1 LECGKYGEEVKEMLE
16 AVKELGELVIQRENK
31 NLLESLVEDP
41 NSNGKYNN
49 VCVITFEKEGDNLYF
64 SDVEREEYK
73 RDYVMRYLYRSGSA
87 NGPDFSPTAKLT
99 EPERTF
105 PMKILGWFNRTL
117 KDKNINL
124 GTEDRIFLA
133 RIQEELEEN
142 KEYIMQRIGEA
153 RQDIPKKESIFITIK
168 IEKDGEDYY
177 LGDFEVFRRL
187 LRENVERKDL
197 EIFSENEVCSI
208 CKEKKDVV
216 IGNAGVYAFYTL
228 DKPGFIVGGF
238 KEDSAWKNFPVCLDC
253 KIALE
258 EGKRFIREN
267 LRFSFAGI
275 PYQLIPKFILGKDYI
290 KDIVD
295 IFSDSSKII
304 SLKKEVK
311 KAYLADEEEI
321 LDYLSETQDLLTL
334 NFLFIKEQ
342 QQTSAE
348 KILLLIE
355 DVFPSRLKSIF
366 LAKGYVDRLFNEN
379 FTFRTIRNFFSKSD
393 PNKGSYDLDKYFL
406 EVVDS
411 IFKNK
416 SIDKSFVM
424 DFLMKR
430 IRDRFIKDEYLTVCI
445 KEAFMVV
452 IFLEKLNL
460 LDMEVKDMETR
471 LFDELFKKYEPTFEA
486 PAKKGLF
493 LLGALTELLLRK
505 QFKERGSKPFMK
517 ELKSLKMDKKDFIG
531 LLPKIQN
538 KLEEY
543 DAFDKGKRI
552 LAEEASHYLLLA
564 GDSWGMGVDEMN
576 FYFAC
581 GMNLVQEVADI
592 VYPDK
597 ELVKEEI
604 EVEEV

>member
-1 LECGKYGEEVKEMLE
+1 LECGKYGKEVKRLLE

-99 EPERTF
+99 EPEKTF

-267 LRFSFAGI
+267 LRFSFAGL
-275 PYQLIPKFILGKDYI
+275 PYQLIPKFIVGKDI
-290 KDIVD
+290 EDIID
-295 IFSDSSKII
+295 TLTNSSKII

-311 KAYLADEEEI
+311 KAYLANEDDI
-321 LDYLSETQDLLTL
+321 LYYLSEVKDLMTL

-342 QQTSAE
+342 QSAE
-348 KILLLIE
+348 KILLFIE
-355 DVFPSRLKSIF
+355 DVFPSRLKRIF
-366 LAKGYVDRLFNEN
+366 LAKEYVDRLFNEN
-379 FTFRTIRNFFSKSD
+379 FTFRNIRTFFSKSD
-393 PNKGSYDLDKYFL
+393 PNKGNYDLDKYFL
-406 EVVDS
+406 ELVDS
-411 IFKNK
+411 VFKDRA
-416 SIDKSFVM
+416 IDRSFIM
-424 DFLMKR
+424 NFLMMR
-430 IRDRFIKDEYLTVCI
+430 IRDNFIKDQNLHYIVRDAL
-445 KEAFMVV
+445 KSV
-452 IFLEKLNL
+452 IFLENLNL
-460 LDMEVKDMETR
+460 VDMEVKPMESR
-471 LFDELFKKYEPTFEA
+471 LFDDLFKKYTPTFEA
-486 PAKKGLF
+486 AVKRGLF
-493 LLGALTELLLRK
+493 LLGALTELLLRR
-505 QFKERGSKPFMK
+505 QYKERSSKPFMK

-531 LLPKIQN
+531 LLPKVQN

-543 DAFDKGKRI
+543 NAFDKGKRI

-564 GDSWGMGVDEMN
+564 GDNWGMSVDEMN

>member
-1 LECGKYGEEVKEMLE
+1 MMLE

-31 NLLESLVEDP
+31 NLLESLIEDP
-41 NSNGKYNN
+41 NSNGRYNN
-49 VCVITFEKEGDNLYF
+49 VIAIIFKKEGNNLYF
-64 SDVEREEYK
+64 SDVEVEEYK
-73 RDYVMRYLYRSGSA
+73 RDFIMRYLYRSGSA

-99 EPERTF
+99 EPEKTF
-105 PMKILGWFNRTL
+105 PIKILGWFNKTL
-117 KDKNINL
+117 KDKNIDL
-124 GTEDRIFLA
+124 STEDRMFLE

-142 KEYIMQRIGEA
+142 KEYIVQKIREI
-153 RQDIPKKESIFITIK
+153 RQDIPKKEYIFITVK
-168 IEKDGEDYY
+168 IEEDGEDYY
-177 LGDFEVFRRL
+177 PGDFEVFKRSL
-187 LRENVERKDL
+187 IKNVERKEL
-197 EIFSENEVCSI
+197 EIFSEKEVCSI
-208 CKEKKDVV
+208 CKEEKDVV

-238 KEDSAWKNFPVCLDC
+238 DKDLAWRNFPVCLDC
-253 KIALE
+253 KRAME

-342 QQTSAE
+342 QSAE

-366 LAKGYVDRLFNEN
+366 LAKGYVDRLFDEN

-416 SIDKSFVM
+416 SIDRSFIM

-430 IRDRFIKDEYLTVCI
+430 IRDRFIKDDYLAVCI

-452 IFLEKLNL
+452 IFLERLNL
-460 LDMEVKDMETR
+460 LEMEVKDMETK

-493 LLGALTELLLRK
+493 LLGALTELLLRR

-517 ELKSLKMDKKDFIG
+517 ELKSLKMDQKDFIG

-592 VYPDK
+592 IYPDK
-597 ELVKEEI
+597 ELVRKEI
-604 EVEEV
+604 GLEEV

>member
-1 LECGKYGEEVKEMLE
+1 MMLE

-31 NLLESLVEDP
+31 NLLESLIEDP
-41 NSNGKYNN
+41 NSNGRYNN
-49 VCVITFEKEGDNLYF
+49 VIAIIFKKEGNNLYF
-64 SDVEREEYK
+64 SDVEVEEYK
-73 RDYVMRYLYRSGSA
+73 RDFIMRYLYRSGSA

-99 EPERTF
+99 EPEKTF
-105 PMKILGWFNRTL
+105 PIKILGWFNKTL
-117 KDKNINL
+117 KDKNIDL
-124 GTEDRIFLA
+124 STEDRMFLE

-142 KEYIMQRIGEA
+142 KEYIVQKIREI
-153 RQDIPKKESIFITIK
+153 RQDIPKKEYIFITVK
-168 IEKDGEDYY
+168 IEEDGEDYY
-177 LGDFEVFRRL
+177 PGDLEVFKRSL
-187 LRENVERKDL
+187 IKNVERKEL
-197 EIFSENEVCSI
+197 EIFSEKEVCSI
-208 CKEKKDVV
+208 CKEEKDVV

-238 KEDSAWKNFPVCLDC
+238 DKDLAWRNFPVCLDC
-253 KIALE
+253 KRAME

-311 KAYLADEEEI
+311 KACLADEEEI

-342 QQTSAE
+342 QSAE

-366 LAKGYVDRLFNEN
+366 LAKGYVDRLFDEN

-416 SIDKSFVM
+416 SIDRSFIM

-430 IRDRFIKDEYLTVCI
+430 IRDRFIKDDYLAVCI

-452 IFLEKLNL
+452 IFLERLNL
-460 LDMEVKDMETR
+460 LEMEVKDMETR

-493 LLGALTELLLRK
+493 LLGALTELLLRR

-517 ELKSLKMDKKDFIG
+517 ELKSLKMDQKDFIG

-592 VYPDK
+592 IYPDK
-597 ELVKEEI
+597 ELVRKEI
-604 EVEEV
+604 GLEEV

>member
-1 LECGKYGEEVKEMLE
+1 MMLE

-31 NLLESLVEDP
+31 NLLESLIEDP
-41 NSNGKYNN
+41 NSNGRYNN
-49 VCVITFEKEGDNLYF
+49 VIAIIFKKEGNNLYF
-64 SDVEREEYK
+64 SDVEVEEYK
-73 RDYVMRYLYRSGSA
+73 RDFIMRYLYRSGSA

-99 EPERTF
+99 EPEKTF
-105 PMKILGWFNRTL
+105 PIKILGWFNKTL
-117 KDKNINL
+117 KDKNIDL
-124 GTEDRIFLA
+124 STEDRMFLE

-142 KEYIMQRIGEA
+142 KEYIVQKIREI
-153 RQDIPKKESIFITIK
+153 RQDIPKKEYIFITVK
-168 IEKDGEDYY
+168 IEEDGEDYY
-177 LGDFEVFRRL
+177 PGDFEVFKRSL
-187 LRENVERKDL
+187 IKNVERKEL
-197 EIFSENEVCSI
+197 EIFSEKEVCSI
-208 CKEKKDVV
+208 CKEEKDVV

-238 KEDSAWKNFPVCLDC
+238 DKDLAWRNFPVCLDC
-253 KIALE
+253 KRAME

-342 QQTSAE
+342 QSAE

-366 LAKGYVDRLFNEN
+366 LAKGYVDRLFDEN

-416 SIDKSFVM
+416 SIDRSFIM

-430 IRDRFIKDEYLTVCI
+430 IRDRFIKDDYLAVCI

-452 IFLEKLNL
+452 IFLERLNL
-460 LDMEVKDMETR
+460 LEMEVKDMETR

-493 LLGALTELLLRK
+493 LLGALTELLLRR

-517 ELKSLKMDKKDFIG
+517 ELKSLKMDQKDFIG

-592 VYPDK
+592 IYPDK
-597 ELVKEEI
+597 ELVRKEI
-604 EVEEV
+604 GLEEV

>member
-1 LECGKYGEEVKEMLE
+1 MLE
-16 AVKELGELVIQRENK
+16 AVKELGELVIKRENK
-31 NLLESLVEDP
+31 DILESLVEDP
-41 NSNGKYNN
+41 NSNGKYKN
-49 VCVITFEKEGDNLYF
+49 VLTITFKKEENNLYF
-64 SDVEREEYK
+64 SDVEVEEYK
-73 RDYVMRYLYRSGSA
+73 RDYIMRYLYRSGSG

-99 EPERTF
+99 EPEKTF

-124 GTEDRIFLA
+124 GTEDRTFLT
-133 RIQEELEEN
+133 RIQEELEKN
-142 KEYIMQRIGEA
+142 KEYIMQRIGEV

-177 LGDFEVFRRL
+177 PGDFEVFRRL
-187 LRENVERKDL
+187 LRKNVERKDL
-197 EIFSENEVCSI
+197 EIFSEDKVCSI

-238 KEDSAWKNFPVCLDC
+238 KEALAWRNFPVCLDC

-258 EGKRFIREN
+258 EGKRFIKEN
-267 LRFSFAGI
+267 LEFKFAGLT
-275 PYQLIPKFILGKDYI
+275 YQLIPKFIVGKDAM
-290 KDIVD
+290 KDVVD
-295 IFSDSSKII
+295 IFINSSKIF

-311 KAYLADEEEI
+311 RAYLADEEEI
-321 LDYLSETQDLLTL
+321 LDYLKDSQDLLTL

-342 QQTSAE
+342 RAAE

-355 DVFPSRLKSIF
+355 DVFPSRLKRIF
-366 LAKGYVDRLFNEN
+366 LAKEYVDRLFDEN
-379 FTFRTIRNFFSKSD
+379 FTFKTIRNFFSKSD
-393 PNKGSYDLDKYFL
+393 PNNREYDLDKYFL
-406 EVVDS
+406 ELVDS
-411 IFKNK
+411 VFKDRA
-416 SIDKSFVM
+416 IDRSFIM
-424 DFLMKR
+424 NFLMMR
-430 IRDRFIKDEYLTVCI
+430 IRDNFIKDQNLRYIVRDALI
-445 KEAFMVV
+445 SI
-452 IFLEKLNL
+452 IFLENLNL
-460 LDMEVKDMETR
+460 VDMEVKPMESR
-471 LFDELFKKYEPTFEA
+471 IFDDLFKKYDPTFET
-486 PAKKGLF
+486 PAKRGLF

-505 QFKERGSKPFMK
+505 QYKDRNSKPFIK

-543 DAFDKGKRI
+543 NAFDKGKRI

-564 GDSWGMGVDEMN
+564 GDNWGMSVDEMN

-592 VYPDK
+592 VYPNK

>member
-1 LECGKYGEEVKEMLE
+1 MMLE

-31 NLLESLVEDP
+31 NLLESLIEDP
-41 NSNGKYNN
+41 NSNGRYNN
-49 VCVITFEKEGDNLYF
+49 VIAIIFKKEGNNLYF
-64 SDVEREEYK
+64 SDVEVEEYK
-73 RDYVMRYLYRSGSA
+73 RDFIMRYLYRSGSA

-99 EPERTF
+99 EPEKTF
-105 PMKILGWFNRTL
+105 PIKILGWFNKTL
-117 KDKNINL
+117 KDKNIDL
-124 GTEDRIFLA
+124 STEDRMFLE

-142 KEYIMQRIGEA
+142 KEYIVQKIREI
-153 RQDIPKKESIFITIK
+153 RQDIPKKEYIFITVK
-168 IEKDGEDYY
+168 IEEDGEDYY
-177 LGDFEVFRRL
+177 PGDFEVFKRSL
-187 LRENVERKDL
+187 IKNVERKEL
-197 EIFSENEVCSI
+197 EIFSEKEVCSI
-208 CKEKKDVV
+208 CKEEKDVV

-238 KEDSAWKNFPVCLDC
+238 DKDLAWRNFPVCLDC
-253 KIALE
+253 KRAME

-311 KAYLADEEEI
+311 KACLADEEEI

-342 QQTSAE
+342 QSAE

-366 LAKGYVDRLFNEN
+366 LAKGYVDRLFDEN

-416 SIDKSFVM
+416 SIDRSFIM

-430 IRDRFIKDEYLTVCI
+430 IRDRFIKDDYLAVCI

-452 IFLEKLNL
+452 IFLERLNL
-460 LDMEVKDMETR
+460 LEMEVKDMETR

-493 LLGALTELLLRK
+493 LLGALTELLLRR

-592 VYPDK
+592 IYPDK
-597 ELVKEEI
+597 ELVRKEI
-604 EVEEV
+604 GLEEV

>member
-1 LECGKYGEEVKEMLE
+1 MLE

-31 NLLESLVEDP
+31 NLLESLIEDP
-41 NSNGKYNN
+41 NSNGRYNN
-49 VCVITFEKEGDNLYF
+49 VIAIIFKKEDNNLYF
-64 SDVEREEYK
+64 SDVEVEEYK
-73 RDYVMRYLYRSGSA
+73 RDFIMKYLYRSGSA

-99 EPERTF
+99 EPEKTF
-105 PMKILGWFNRTL
+105 PMKILGWFSKTL
-117 KDKNINL
+117 KDKNIYL
-124 GTEDRIFLA
+124 SEEDRMFLE

-142 KEYIMQRIGEA
+142 KEYIMQKIKEI
-153 RQDIPKKESIFITIK
+153 RQDISKKESIFITIK
-168 IEKDGEDYY
+168 IEEEGEDYY
-177 LGDFEVFRRL
+177 PGDLEVFKRSL
-187 LRENVERKDL
+187 IKNVERKEL
-197 EIFSENEVCSI
+197 EIFSEKEVCSI
-208 CKEKKDVV
+208 CKEEKDIV

-238 KEDSAWKNFPVCLDC
+238 DKDLAWRNFPVCLDC
-253 KIALE
+253 KRAME

-342 QQTSAE
+342 QSAE

-366 LAKGYVDRLFNEN
+366 LAKGYVDRLFDEN

-416 SIDKSFVM
+416 SIDRSFIM
-424 DFLMKR
+424 DFLMRR
-430 IRDRFIKDEYLTVCI
+430 IRDRFIKDESLTVCI

-452 IFLEKLNL
+452 IFLERLNL

-471 LFDELFKKYEPTFEA
+471 LFDDLFKKYEPTFEA

-592 VYPDK
+592 IYPDK
-597 ELVKEEI
+597 ELVRKEI
-604 EVEEV
+604 ELEEV

>member
-1 LECGKYGEEVKEMLE
+1 MLE
-16 AVKELGELVIQRENK
+16 AVKEIGEIVIERKNK

-41 NSNGKYNN
+41 NSNGKYKYVCAIVSKKDGAN
-49 VCVITFEKEGDNLYF
+49 VYF
-64 SDVEREEYK
+64 LDVQREEYK
-73 RDYVMRYLYRSGSA
+73 KDYVMKYLYRSGSG

-99 EPERTF
+99 EPEKTF

-197 EIFSENEVCSI
+197 EIFSEDKVCSI

-267 LRFSFAGI
+267 LRFSFAGL
-275 PYQLIPKFILGKDYI
+275 PYQLIPKFIVGKDI
-290 KDIVD
+290 EDIID
-295 IFSDSSKII
+295 TLTNSSKII

-311 KAYLADEEEI
+311 KAYLANEDDI
-321 LDYLSETQDLLTL
+321 LYYLSEVKDLMTL

-342 QQTSAE
+342 QSAE

-355 DVFPSRLKSIF
+355 DVFPSRLRRIF
-366 LAKGYVDRLFNEN
+366 LAKGYVDKLFGEN
-379 FTFRTIRNFFSKSD
+379 LTFKTIRNFFSKSD
-393 PNKGSYDLDKYFL
+393 PNKREYDLDKYFL
-406 EVVDS
+406 ELTDR
-411 IFKNK
+411 IFKDK
-416 SIDKSFVM
+416 SIGYNFIMK
-424 DFLMKR
+424 FLMMR
-430 IRDRFIKDEYLTVCI
+430 IRNGFIKDVSFSQI
-445 KEAFMVV
+445 VKDAFMSV
-452 IFLEKLNL
+452 IFLENLNL
-460 LDMEVKDMETR
+460 TKMEVKRMEAR
-471 LFDELFKKYEPTFEA
+471 LFDELFKKYEPTFET
-486 PAKKGLF
+486 PLKRGLF
-493 LLGALTELLLRK
+493 LLGSLTELLLRK
-505 QFKERGSKPFMK
+505 QYKERGSKPFMK
-517 ELKSLKMDKKDFIG
+517 ELKSLKMDKRDFIG

-543 DAFDKGKRI
+543 NAFDKGKRI

-564 GDSWGMGVDEMN
+564 GDDWGISVDEMN

-581 GMNLVQEVADI
+581 GMDLVREVASI
-592 VYPDK
+592 IYPDK

-604 EVEEV
+604 EIEEEVKNE

>member
-1 LECGKYGEEVKEMLE
+1 MMLE

-31 NLLESLVEDP
+31 NLLESLIEDP
-41 NSNGKYNN
+41 NSNGRYNN
-49 VCVITFEKEGDNLYF
+49 VIAIIFKKEGNNLYF
-64 SDVEREEYK
+64 SDVEVEEYK
-73 RDYVMRYLYRSGSA
+73 RDFIMRYLYRSGSA

-99 EPERTF
+99 EPEKTF
-105 PMKILGWFNRTL
+105 PIKILGWFNKTL
-117 KDKNINL
+117 KDKNIDL
-124 GTEDRIFLA
+124 STEDRMFLE

-142 KEYIMQRIGEA
+142 KEYIVQKIREI
-153 RQDIPKKESIFITIK
+153 RQDIPKKEYIFITVK
-168 IEKDGEDYY
+168 IEEDGEDYY
-177 LGDFEVFRRL
+177 PGDFEVFKRSL
-187 LRENVERKDL
+187 IKNVERKEL
-197 EIFSENEVCSI
+197 EIFSEKEVCSI
-208 CKEKKDVV
+208 CKEEKDVV

-238 KEDSAWKNFPVCLDC
+238 DKDLAWRNFPVCLDC
-253 KIALE
+253 KRAME

-311 KAYLADEEEI
+311 KACLADEEEI

-342 QQTSAE
+342 QSAE

-366 LAKGYVDRLFNEN
+366 LAKGYVDRLFDEN

-416 SIDKSFVM
+416 SIDRSFIM

-430 IRDRFIKDEYLTVCI
+430 IRDRFIKDDYLAVCI

-452 IFLEKLNL
+452 IFLERLNL
-460 LDMEVKDMETR
+460 LEMEVKDMETR

-493 LLGALTELLLRK
+493 LLGALTELLLRR

-517 ELKSLKMDKKDFIG
+517 ELKSLKMDQKDFIG

-592 VYPDK
+592 IYPDK
-597 ELVKEEI
+597 ELVRKEI
-604 EVEEV
+604 GLEEV